1 MKNPRHLLFL
11 VLVLPAA
18 LQVACDRHG
27 ARQAPLT
34 PAQCEPYCER
44 VTACTDVSVKLMAG
58 RGNLSPESQQGAAKL
73 KSQKACLASCRD
85 QLDPS
90 LAEKYPIS
98 HKFYQFV
105 LRRQMSCLEHE
116 DCGKFSVCR
125 QAQLAKAIAEY
136 PMDTTDARRCDETC
150 DRVSQCAAEL
160 VPRVYLAE
168 YDRLPLDARAE
179 MVRRHGDRDR
189 CLQSCRYSSIKARL
203 DKRKMGSAQDENW
216 VDLQPF
222 MQCLAHTDCKEF
234 TQCVVSQSAAPI

>member
-1 MKNPRHLLFL
+1 MKKSRHLPLLLLF
-11 VLVLPAA
+11 LPAA
-18 LQVACDRHG
+18 LWFACDRHD
-27 ARQAPLT
+27 ASKAPLT
-34 PAQCEPYCER
+34 PAHCDAYCER
-44 VTACTDVSVKLMAG
+44 VTGCTDVSVKFMAG
-58 RGNLSPESQQGAAKL
+58 RGGLSEESQQGAAKL
-73 KSQKACLASCRD
+73 RNQKACLASCRD

-90 LAEKYPIS
+90 QAEKYPLS

-105 LRRQMSCLEHE
+105 LKGQMSCLEHQ

-136 PMDTTDARRCDETC
+136 PMDSTDARRCNETC
-150 DRVSQCAAEL
+150 DRVSQCAGEL

-168 YDRLPLDARAE
+168 YDKLPLDARAE

-203 DKRKMGSAQDENW
+203 DKRKMASAQDENW

-234 TQCVVSQSAAPI
+234 TRCVVSQSAAPI